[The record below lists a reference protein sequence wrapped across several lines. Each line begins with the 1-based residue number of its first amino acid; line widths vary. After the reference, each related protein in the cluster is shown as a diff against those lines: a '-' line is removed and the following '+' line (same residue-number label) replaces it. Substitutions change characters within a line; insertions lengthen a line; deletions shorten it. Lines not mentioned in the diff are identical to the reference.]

1 VFVVAGEARVGEAG
15 ARTLARSIADAG
27 VDVLYL
33 GREANARRI
42 AVSATE
48 ARADAVEVRMS
59 GLGGIPLL
67 RELLGELTRLDRR
80 QGRHRCAPRAVIA
93 CVARP

>member
-15 ARTLARSIADAG
+15 ARALARSIADAG

-33 GREANARRI
+33 GRETNARRI

-48 ARADAVEVRMS
+48 ARADAVEVCIS
-59 GLGGIPLL
+59 GAGAISLL
-67 RELLGELTRLDRR
+67 RALLGELNRLDRR
-80 QGRHRCAPRAVIA
+80 QVGIVVHRVQ
-93 CVARP
+93 